1 MQWATYILMASVSK
15 DNHGKAAQECYQP
28 FRLSVSDLASILHS
42 VSFDK
47 MSNDQDNQVSNGDQC
62 NHARVFEGVQ
72 AP

>member
-1 MQWATYILMASVSK
+1 MASISK

-28 FRLSVSDLASILHS
+28 LWLNVSDRASILHG

-47 MSNDQDNQVSNGDQC
+47 MSNDQDDQVSNGDQR

>member
-1 MQWATYILMASVSK
+1 MTHILMASISK
-15 DNHGKAAQECYQP
+15 DNHRKAAQDCYQT
-28 FRLSVSDLASILHS
+28 LGSSVSDHASILHS

-47 MSNDQDNQVSNGDQC
+47 MSNDQYDQVSNGYQC